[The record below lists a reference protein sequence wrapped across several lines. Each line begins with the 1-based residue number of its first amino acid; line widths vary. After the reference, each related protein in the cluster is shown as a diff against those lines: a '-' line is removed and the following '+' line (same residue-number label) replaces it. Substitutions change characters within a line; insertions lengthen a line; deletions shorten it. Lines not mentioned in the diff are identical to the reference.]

1 MGKKIDPAERD
12 RVLYSMLLPAVRLAR
27 LLTIP
32 LRSLQDWTQMSYFEE
47 WRRQGKKLREI
58 AELLGISPRKV
69 ALLSKRLKQN
79 FSAHEQGM
87 ALPRQIEYQLWPGPM
102 SSARIKQVI
111 QNATPEEIDEALERL
126 VEDERVTVV
135 QRERNVVYEVP
146 RSHNRFIAA
155 DFGTKLDGLEH
166 FLEIVARTVHLRFF
180 QNAPEAQ
187 CRNIDSHI
195 RKKDIKEIEK
205 MYRELI
211 WKRVVELEEIA
222 DAEPDRDQVVP
233 ISLAVCWSRDDAK
246 KMEGANGD

>member
-1 MGKKIDPAERD
+1 MGKKIDPVERD
-12 RVLYSMLLPAVRLAR
+12 RVLYSVLLPAVRLAR

-79 FSAHEQGM
+79 FSAHEQDM

-111 QNATPEEIDEALERL
+111 KNATPEEIDEALVRL
-126 VEDERVTVV
+126 VAENRVTIV

-146 RSHNRFIAA
+146 RSHNRFTAT
-155 DFGTKLDGLEH
+155 DFGTKLDGLER
-166 FLEIVARTVHLRFF
+166 FLEIVARTIHLRFF
-180 QNAPEAQ
+180 QEAPDAQ
-187 CRNIDSHI
+187 CRNIDFHI
-195 RKKDIKEIEK
+195 RKKDIKEIK
-205 MYRELI
+205 KLYRDVI
-211 WKRVVELEEIA
+211 WKRAVELEDIA
-222 DAEPDRDQVVP
+222 HAEPEQAQVVP
-233 ISLAVCWSRDDAK
+233 ISLAVCWSRDDARTD
-246 KMEGANGD
+246 GANGD